1 MHTNNEHSP
10 YRQNSVLTAKNTP
23 LPLVICRQ
31 IQHLVPIPSHITNW
45 VELKEPGLAA
55 LMCGCRFW
63 RINIVVVVVRHTFG
77 YGKDSMFTVA
87 MLSQTFAFL
96 AYSIPVVVDGA
107 VVPGVVPGGDVFP
120 VVGFRVVLETT
131 VPVVTVVGS
140 VVVGGG
146 VVPVQTKL
154 HVIA

>member
-1 MHTNNEHSP
+1 M
-10 YRQNSVLTAKNTP
+10 
-23 LPLVICRQ
+23 
-31 IQHLVPIPSHITNW
+31 
-45 VELKEPGLAA
+45 
-55 LMCGCRFW
+55 